1 MSYDTK
7 NKTILITGANRGI
20 GKAILEAFINQGA
33 AKVYAAVRTL
43 GSAQPL
49 VATHGGPCR
58 STAWMLPTE

>member
-7 NKTILITGANRGI
+7 NKTILITGAKRGI

-43 GSAQPL
+43 
-49 VATHGGPCR
+49 
-58 STAWMLPTE
+58 